1 MSGRSGGD
9 YRGQEFMS
17 GMRSMEMMGG
27 GHDMMMGGPG
37 PGSMR
42 GDDRYH
48 DVFSVNDD
56 QYLRRIH
63 LIIMINI
70 LADNVFN

>member
-1 MSGRSGGD
+1 MGGRSGGD

-37 PGSMR
+37 PGPMR

-56 QYLRRIH
+56 L
-63 LIIMINI
+63 
-70 LADNVFN
+70 